1 MSDLGDIVRDE
12 IDKLNKKG
20 DDNTS
25 EAKIIHDTMLWDY
38 EPSAAFS
45 ELDPEEYENLM
56 ISMQGILYEEM
67 HINLQNKG
75 SMISLDRECKF

>member
-12 IDKLNKKG
+12 IDKLNKEG
-20 DDNTS
+20 DGNTS
-25 EAKIIHDTMLWDY
+25 EAKIVHDTMLWDY

-56 ISMQGILYEEM
+56 ISMI
-67 HINLQNKG
+67 IWNC
-75 SMISLDRECKF
+75 SLKCE